1 MTKIIEVLAMP
12 EDIEERFTKLMVIAN
27 SFFDQYGIVIL
38 ITDNEYNGVRS
49 NMTLDDTVAM
59 MLSAINAT
67 ATPVT
72 EH

>member
-1 MTKIIEVLAMP
+1 
-12 EDIEERFTKLMVIAN
+12 MVIAN